1 MNCCIV
7 KSPRHH
13 SPAVSQFFLDMLL
26 IWCTAF
32 CRLCIVWLQWDGA
45 FSFRRAFDWTKISVV
60 KDESSIFK
68 CIFLL
73 KVNLSPFSLNCLIS
87 KLTRIDKSSHF
98 DFFDIMVLCELQVD
112 TQSMSLNEQNVFNH
126 FEYNHNSHV
135 VFLHTNCL
143 VSFSS
148 IPAVNNSFQPQEIR
162 CDLEEW
168 LMPLFFKTLSMLFG

>member
-98 DFFDIMVLCELQVD
+98 DFFDIMVLCELQLIHRVCPWMNR
-112 TQSMSLNEQNVFNH
+112 MSSTILNTITIPMLCF
-126 FEYNHNSHV
+126 F
-135 VFLHTNCL
+135 TPT
-143 VSFSS
+143 VSFPS
-148 IPAVNNSFQPQEIR
+148 
-162 CDLEEW
+162 
-168 LMPLFFKTLSMLFG
+168 PLFPLWIIASNRKR